1 MAESVLSVREMGE
14 KWGGAVDTVPPL
26 GHHDSNSIDIMMRM
40 RTTVTL
46 DPDVE
51 SMLRKEVRRRGEPF
65 KQVLNNAI
73 RAGLR
78 HTRRQS
84 QSFEPLVFDMGKPR
98 MDLTKASA
106 LAAELEDH
114 ELIGRYRRSR

>member
-1 MAESVLSVREMGE
+1 
-14 KWGGAVDTVPPL
+14 
-26 GHHDSNSIDIMMRM
+26 M

-65 KQVLNNAI
+65 KQVLNNAL

-78 HTRRQS
+78 TMKRRDEA
-84 QSFEPLVFDMGKPR
+84 FEPLTFDMGKPR
-98 MDLTKASA
+98 VDLTKAAS
-106 LAAELEDH
+106 LAAELEDDD
-114 ELIGRYRRSR
+114 LVGRYRRGR

>member
-1 MAESVLSVREMGE
+1 
-14 KWGGAVDTVPPL
+14 
-26 GHHDSNSIDIMMRM
+26 M

-65 KQVLNNAI
+65 KRVLNDAI

-78 HTRRQS
+78 KMRRREQT
-84 QSFEPLVFDMGKPR
+84 FAPLTFDMGKLR
-98 MDLTKASA
+98 VDLTKAAS
-106 LAAELEDH
+106 LAAELEDD

>member
-1 MAESVLSVREMGE
+1 
-14 KWGGAVDTVPPL
+14 
-26 GHHDSNSIDIMMRM
+26 M

-51 SMLRKEVRRRGEPF
+51 SQLRKEVRQRGEPF

-78 HTRRQS
+78 SMKQRTEA
-84 QSFEPLVFDMGKPR
+84 FKPLTFNMGKPLV
-98 MDLTKASA
+98 DLTKAVS
-106 LAAELEDH
+106 LAAELEDE
-114 ELIGRYRRSR
+114 ELIRRHRGSR